1 MRSTATLIS
10 PIRKGSLR
18 WESLGSRKSS
28 VSVPPAD
35 PGTSLVS
42 LSDRN
47 LKTVYRADKPLDVVV
62 PNLDNPKATKVI
74 VVGSAA
80 FAIQARR
87 GEGAWTPVGKR
98 NAGPGVSEFAIPAGT
113 SAVRLTYKAPQPE
126 AIINEVIFSSR
137 K

>member
-1 MRSTATLIS
+1 MKLVN
-10 PIRKGSLR
+10 
-18 WESLGSRKSS
+18 KSGKEQDIILS
-28 VSVPPAD
+28 MFKFDVPPSD

-42 LSDRN
+42 LTDRN
-47 LKTVYRADKPLDVVV
+47 LKTVYRADMPLDVIV
-62 PNLDNPKATKVI
+62 PNLYNPKAAKVV

-87 GEGAWTPVGKR
+87 GEGSWTPVGKR
-98 NAGPGVSEFAIPAGT
+98 NAGPGASEFAIPAGT
-113 SAVRLTYKAPQPE
+113 TAVRLTYKAPQPD